1 MSFLPKKSTLTWLAL
16 AALTTFANAA
26 WASATSAPRDMDVPF
41 IVSPP
46 AVTQAMLDIAKVTR
60 HDFVI
65 DLGAGDGR
73 IVILAAKTHGARGLG
88 VEIDPRLVEV
98 ARAHAEKAG
107 VAARAHFRVE
117 DLFATDLSPASVIT
131 MYLLPDVNLALR
143 PKLLALQPGI
153 RIVSH
158 DWDMGDWRHDD
169 MRVVANPDKT
179 VGLEKTSK
187 IFLWTVPANVGGKWC
202 ARQANA
208 AGTPSRMLALE
219 VVQQY
224 QNINGTLTV
233 RAGENKPTQ
242 QHFRTTLDGR
252 RLVIPIGGAALPAVA
267 DNDRIT
273 LTMPSQVL
281 VFQRGGC

>member
-16 AALTTFANAA
+16 AALTTFADAA

-98 ARAHAEKAG
+98 ARAHAEKTG
-107 VAARAHFRVE
+107 VANRAHFRVE
-117 DLFATDLSPASVIT
+117 DLFATNLTQATVLT

-143 PKLLALQPGI
+143 PKLLALQPGT
-153 RIVSH
+153 RVVSH

-169 MRVVANPDKT
+169 MRVVDNPDKT

-202 ARQANA
+202 ARQAKA
-208 AGTPSRMLALE
+208 PGQPSRMLALE
-219 VVQQY
+219 LVQQY
-224 QNINGTLTV
+224 QNINGTLTA
-233 RAGENKPTQ
+233 RAGKNKPTQ
-242 QHFRTTLDGR
+242 QHFRATLDGR
-252 RLVIPIGGAALPAVA
+252 RLVIPLSGTALPAVA

-273 LTMPSQVL
+273 LTMRPQAL

>member
-16 AALTTFANAA
+16 AALTTFADAA

-187 IFLWTVPANVGGKWC
+187 IFLWTVPAKVGGKWC
-202 ARQANA
+202 ARQATA
-208 AGTPSRMLALE
+208 AGQPARVMVLE
-219 VVQQY
+219 LDQQY
-224 QNINGTLTV
+224 QRINGTLTV
-233 RAGENKPTQ
+233 STGKSKPESQRFRA
-242 QHFRTTLDGR
+242 TLDGAR
-252 RLVIPIGGAALPAVA
+252 FAIPLGGASLPALA
-267 DNDRIT
+267 GDGSIT
-273 LTMPSQVL
+273 LTGLSQAL

>member
-16 AALTTFANAA
+16 AALTTFADAA

-187 IFLWTVPANVGGKWC
+187 IFLWTVPAKVGGKWC
-202 ARQANA
+202 ARQAKA
-208 AGTPSRMLALE
+208 AGKPSRMLALE